1 VSASPD
7 PVEAISQRLDIFV
20 TAQRLHAAGLGAEAA
35 SFVEAAA
42 ATVEGGKRLRGR
54 FCIAGWRA
62 VEEASRPAPTLP
74 AEVVTAAAAL
84 EVFHAAALVHDDV
97 IDNSD
102 TRRGR
107 PAAHRALEA
116 SHRDAR
122 WAGDAAAFG
131 RSAAVLLG
139 DLLVAWSDD
148 LFEEGLAVSLT
159 ARASAA
165 RAEYATM
172 RREVTIGQFLDI
184 AEESA
189 FVTEDDDRHADRALR
204 VASLKSARYSIQ
216 QPLVIGAALA
226 GADAAQVAAL
236 AAFGHPL
243 GMAFQLRDDV
253 LGVFGDERE
262 TGKPSGDDLRE
273 GKRTVLIAYAREG
286 IGTSA
291 RQIVDELIAYAR
303 ESLAP
308 PARRIVDELVG
319 DRTLDAAQIA
329 SLQRTIVESGA
340 LERVE
345 SLIAA
350 YAREAERSLSGAR
363 LGNAAVG
370 ELRDLARAATV
381 RVT

>member
-1 VSASPD
+1 MSASPD

-20 TAQRLHAAGLGAEAA
+20 SAQRLLSADLGAEAA
-35 SFVEAAA
+35 LFIEAAA
-42 ATVEGGKRLRGR
+42 AAVTGGKRLRGR
-54 FCIAGWRA
+54 FCVAGWRA
-62 VEEASRPAPTLP
+62 VEEADRPAGPPP
-74 AEVVTAAAAL
+74 AEVVAAAAAL
-84 EVFHAAALVHDDV
+84 EIFHAAALVHDDI

-107 PAAHRALEA
+107 PAAHRALEE
-116 SHRDAR
+116 SHRRSA

-131 RSAAVLLG
+131 RSSAILLG

-148 LFEEGLAVSLT
+148 LFEEGLALAQMKPAST
-159 ARASAA
+159 ARS
-165 RAEYATM
+165 EYAAM
-172 RREVTIGQFLDI
+172 RREVTIGQFLDV

-189 FVTEDDDRHADRALR
+189 FRTEPDERHAERALR

-216 QPLVIGAALA
+216 QPLAIGAALA
-226 GADAAQVAAL
+226 GADAAQTAAL
-236 AAFGHPL
+236 AAFGHPV

-273 GKRTVLIAYAREG
+273 GKRTVLIAYARE
-286 IGTSA
+286 
-291 RQIVDELIAYAR
+291 
-303 ESLAP
+303 SLAP
-308 PARRIVDELVG
+308 PARRIVDEMLG
-319 DRTLDAAQIA
+319 DPGLQPDQIA
-329 SLQRTIVESGA
+329 ALQRTIVESGA

-345 SLIAA
+345 SLIAD
-350 YAREAERSLSGAR
+350 YAREAERALSGVR

>member
-7 PVEAISQRLDIFV
+7 SVEAISQRLDTFASRERNRTID
-20 TAQRLHAAGLGAEAA
+20 LGPEAA
-35 SFVEAAA
+35 LFVEAAVA
-42 ATVEGGKRLRGR
+42 AASGGKRLRGR
-54 FCIAGWRA
+54 FCVAGWRA
-62 VEEASRPAPTLP
+62 VEEASGSAGVVPD
-74 AEVVTAAAAL
+74 EVIAAAAAL
-84 EVFHAAALVHDDV
+84 EIFHAAALVHDDV

-107 PAAHRALEA
+107 PSAHRGFEG
-116 SHRDAR
+116 SHRAAR
-122 WAGDAAAFG
+122 WAGDAASFG
-131 RSAAVLLG
+131 RSGAILLG

-148 LFEEGLAVSLT
+148 LFEDGLASVT
-159 ARASAA
+159 PAVAAAA

-172 RREVTIGQFLDI
+172 RREVTIGQFLDV

-189 FVTEDDDRHADRALR
+189 YLTEPDERHAERALR

-216 QPLVIGAALA
+216 QPLAIGAALA
-226 GADAAQVAAL
+226 GADADQRAAL
-236 AAFGHPL
+236 AAFGHPV

-273 GKRTVLIAYAREG
+273 GKRTVLIAYARE
-286 IGTSA
+286 A
-291 RQIVDELIAYAR
+291 
-303 ESLAP
+303 LAP
-308 PARRIVDELVG
+308 PARRIIDELLG
-319 DRTLDAAQIA
+319 DPTLGADQIA
-329 SLQRTIVESGA
+329 SLQRTIVDTGA
-340 LERVE
+340 LDRVE
-345 SLIAA
+345 ALIAD
-350 YAREAERSLSGAR
+350 YARQAERSLSGAR

>member
-1 VSASPD
+1 MSSSPD

-20 TAQRLHAAGLGAEAA
+20 SAQRLHAADQGAEAA
-35 SFVEAAA
+35 LFVDTATAA
-42 ATVEGGKRLRGR
+42 VEGGKRLRGR
-54 FCIAGWRA
+54 FCVAGWRA
-62 VEEASRPAPTLP
+62 VEEASRPSGAAP

-116 SHRDAR
+116 SHQAAQ
-122 WAGDAAAFG
+122 WAGDAPAFG
-131 RSAAVLLG
+131 RSAAILLG

-148 LFEEGLAVSLT
+148 LFEEGLAV
-159 ARASAA
+159 AQPAPASAA
-165 RAEYATM
+165 RAEYAAM
-172 RREVTIGQFLDI
+172 RREVTIGQFLDV

-189 FVTEDDDRHADRALR
+189 YRTAPDDRHAERALR

-216 QPLVIGAALA
+216 QPLAIGAALA
-226 GADAAQVAAL
+226 GADAGQVAAL

-253 LGVFGDERE
+253 LGVFGDEGE

-273 GKRTVLIAYAREG
+273 GKRTVLIAYARE
-286 IGTSA
+286 
-291 RQIVDELIAYAR
+291 
-303 ESLAP
+303 SLAP
-308 PARRIVDELVG
+308 PARRIVDELLG
-319 DRTLDAAQIA
+319 DRSLDSAQIA
-329 SLQRTIVESGA
+329 SLQRTIVDSGA
-340 LERVE
+340 LDRVE
-345 SLIAA
+345 ELIAD

-381 RVT
+381 RIT

>member
-1 VSASPD
+1 VSPSKDA
-7 PVEAISQRLDIFV
+7 VEAVSQRLIIFLS
-20 TAQRLHAAGLGAEAA
+20 AQRASAVDLGPEAQL
-35 SFVEAAA
+35 FVEAG
-42 ATVEGGKRLRGR
+42 ATAIGGGKRLRGR

-62 VEEASRPAPTLP
+62 VEESSGTVGSPP
-74 AEVVTAAAAL
+74 AEVVAAAAAL

-116 SHRDAR
+116 SHRER
-122 WAGDAAAFG
+122 GWAGDAGAFG
-131 RSAAVLLG
+131 RSGAVLLG

-148 LFEEGLAVSLT
+148 LFEEGVAEASPPLAAS
-159 ARASAA
+159 ARAA
-165 RAEYATM
+165 YATM

-189 FVTEDDDRHADRALR
+189 YVSEADDQHAERALR

-216 QPLVIGAALA
+216 QPLAIGAALA
-226 GADAAQVAAL
+226 GADAAQRAAL
-236 AAFGHPL
+236 NAFGHPV

-253 LGVFGDERE
+253 LGVFGDESA

-273 GKRTVLIAYAREG
+273 GKRTVLVAYARE
-286 IGTSA
+286 
-291 RQIVDELIAYAR
+291 R
-303 ESLAP
+303 LAP
-308 PARRIVDELVG
+308 PARRIVDELIG
-319 DRTLDAAQIA
+319 DPELDPAQIA
-329 SLQRTIVESGA
+329 SLQRTIIETGA

-345 SLIAA
+345 QLIAD
-350 YAREAERSLSGAR
+350 YSRQAERSLSGAR

-370 ELRDLARAATV
+370 ELRDLARAATI
-381 RVT
+381 RIT